1 MEPFFKKI
9 RFRIGQNSIMT
20 VIFPDCLIYNNDT
33 LFIIC
38 YDSQVTGWG
47 PENVRSM
54 PHPTLYF
61 PINKAGRKQIG
72 LK

>member
-1 MEPFFKKI
+1 
-9 RFRIGQNSIMT
+9 MT
-20 VIFPDCLIYNNDT
+20 VIFPDCLIYNYDT

-38 YDSQVTGWG
+38 YGSQVTGWG